1 MIKLIYRFI
10 VVVIITMLML
20 TSCYTTTNVISKQT
34 FDNAIKETENSINKM
49 GFYKNSESTATNSNV
64 TSTSGIIYMPNVGYI
79 PYHDEKKDETIIDN
93 YSYTDTLG
101 NTVKY
106 SIAYKLKE
114 SSDNILYIE
123 NPNIVS
129 RITSNPNQYI
139 IFFGTDSPIER
150 LNYIPKSDSVSL
162 FNEEGTLI
170 GILFGT
176 IIGCVFMLL
185 LLL

>member
-1 MIKLIYRFI
+1 
-10 VVVIITMLML
+10 MLML

-34 FDNAIKETENSINKM
+34 FDNAIKETENSINQM

-79 PYHDEKKDETIIDN
+79 PYHDEKKDETTIDN

-101 NTVKY
+101 NTVNY

-129 RITSNPNQYI
+129 RTTSNPNQYDK
-139 IFFGTDSPIER
+139 FFGPDSPIEK
-150 LNYIPKSDSVSL
+150 LKDIPKSDSVSL
-162 FNEEGTLI
+162 YDEDRTLV
-170 GILFGT
+170 GILLGT
-176 IIGCVFMLL
+176 IIGCVVILMIPLVLL
-185 LLL
+185 